1 MLCKNCDHEVIYI
14 YGVWTHSGVN
24 KDTICMRFF
33 EESTLKSYLVANRA
47 EPRLPVLGVWDTQKA
62 TRYWLKYF
70 YEE

>member
-1 MLCKNCDHEVIYI
+1 MLCRNCDHEVIYI

-33 EESTLKSYLVANRA
+33 EELTSA